1 MCSGFARATLA
12 FGLRPIRL
20 NGECKHGAAFSGI
33 LAPVV
38 KSPEPR
44 AAALDQTRAPYFQV
58 LLDYVDAGVI
68 PFHTPGH
75 KQGIGMERAF
85 RDFVGD
91 NVLAIDLTQIRG
103 LDDLLQPEEAL
114 VEAQELAAE
123 CFGAQQS
130 FFLINGSTSGNQCMM
145 MAALNPGDKLAIPR
159 NSHKSAMGGLIMSGA
174 TPVWMQPEVDEAL
187 HMDHTVTPETVRATL
202 RADPEIKAVY
212 VVSPTYYG
220 VAADLE
226 AIVAI
231 AHEHDV
237 PVLVD
242 EAWGPHFH
250 FHPALPLSAMQAGA
264 DICINST
271 HKMLGSMSQTA
282 MLHVQGNRIKL
293 DRLKAVYK
301 LFLSTSPNLVL
312 VASLDV
318 ARRQMALDGP
328 ALLSRTIEIANDAR
342 RQLNEITRVYCFGE
356 EQEGRPGVFDLDPTK
371 ITITVKN
378 LGYTGYEAEEILRRR
393 YNVQVELADL
403 FNVVALYTIGTTT
416 EASDAL
422 VHGMR
427 ELAREDRPVD
437 IFSPSGV
444 LERRMNTGTYKLP
457 SIPPIRLVP
466 RDAFLA
472 ATEFVPFKLSA
483 GRICAEVITPYPPG
497 IPVLSPGEEIT
508 AEIID
513 YLTLEKKAG
522 VKMQGP
528 YDDELKFIRVVR

>member
-1 MCSGFARATLA
+1 MNRRKPSTT
-12 FGLRPIRL
+12 
-20 NGECKHGAAFSGI
+20 
-33 LAPVV
+33 
-38 KSPEPR
+38 
-44 AAALDQTRAPYFQV
+44 ALDQTRAPYFQV

-75 KQGIGMERAF
+75 KQGIGMDRAF

-114 VEAQELAAE
+114 VEAQDLAAA
-123 CFGAQQS
+123 CFGAEQS

-145 MAALNPGDKLAIPR
+145 MTALNPGDKLALPR
-159 NSHKSAMGGLIMSGA
+159 NSHKSSMGGLIMSGA

-187 HMDHTVTPETVRATL
+187 HMDHTITPATVRATL
-202 RADPEIKAVY
+202 EREPDVKAIY
-212 VVSPTYYG
+212 IVSPTYYG

-226 AIVAI
+226 AIAAI
-231 AHEHDV
+231 AHEHNI
-237 PVLVD
+237 PLLVD

-264 DICINST
+264 DMCINST
-271 HKMLGSMSQTA
+271 HKMLGSLSQTA
-282 MLHVQGNRIKL
+282 MLHVQGKRIRV

-318 ARRQMALDGP
+318 ARRQMAIEGP
-328 ALLSRTIEIANDAR
+328 ALLSRTIEIASDAR
-342 RQLNEITRVYCFGE
+342 TRLNEIPRVYCFGE
-356 EQEGRPGVFDLDPTK
+356 ELEGRPGVFDIDPTK
-371 ITITVKN
+371 ITITVKD

-416 EASDAL
+416 EASDL
-422 VHGMR
+422 LIHGVR

-472 ATEFVPFKLSA
+472 DTELVPFKTSA
-483 GRICAEVITPYPPG
+483 GRICSEVITPYPPG
-497 IPVLSPGEEIT
+497 IPVISPGEEIT
-508 AEIID
+508 PEIIA
-513 YLTLEKKAG
+513 YLSLEKRAG
-522 VKMQGP
+522 VRMQGP
-528 YDDELKFIRVVR
+528 YDDDLKFIRVVR